1 MAVLR
6 QRRLRGLG
14 SLLLALLLLVPV
26 VASGHRHTGGSTAPC
41 AACAVTHHTPVVS
54 APAVALPTA
63 ARMVVGVELAAATAP
78 AAPSVRH
85 ATGRGPPSLL
95 RALGA

>member
-1 MAVLR
+1 MVSMR
-6 QRRLRGLG
+6 QRRVRGIG

-26 VASGHRHTGGSTAPC
+26 VASGHRHAGHATPC

-54 APAVALPTA
+54 ASGITMPATTP
-63 ARMVVGVELAAATAP
+63 VVLGVESPSALAPT
-78 AAPSVRH
+78 APSVRL

-95 RALGA
+95 RALGS